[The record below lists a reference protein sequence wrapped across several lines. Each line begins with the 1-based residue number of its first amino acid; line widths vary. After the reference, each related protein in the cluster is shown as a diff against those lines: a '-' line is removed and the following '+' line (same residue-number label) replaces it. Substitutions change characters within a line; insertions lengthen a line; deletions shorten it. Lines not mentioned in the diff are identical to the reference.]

1 MSENETKIEPS
12 AEGATVPCTKC
23 KAPMPVE
30 RKELLN
36 VTTCIKCTPQKGKPK
51 GVWDYPEGFHERNE
65 GVGGL
70 IILDE

>member
-1 MSENETKIEPS
+1 MSMNDEAPAETI
-12 AEGATVPCTKC
+12 PCSNC
-23 KAPMPVE
+23 GNPMPVE

-36 VTTCIKCTPQKGKPK
+36 VTTCIACTRQKKKPI

-70 IILDE
+70 MILDDD